1 MTNNSS
7 PEGPIGDSSAPLRR
21 LKAVF
26 RRAHDVVA
34 KGGALNDVIPLLDE
48 ALSAAREVKPVG
60 DEEARGELRD
70 LLQDLQLVS
79 AQAGG
84 ASTAEPARNALALA
98 LVQTQARIL
107 RRVTRRACGF
117 PLRDDLPLLTDVLD
131 DLEENVREDRA
142 EEATDQSAL
151 EADVAAVRLHL
162 LQSEGERRLRR
173 AKDLLATGRSRSLEG
188 FSAARSLAALRAEIR
203 RESQSHDDEVSA
215 LRDELETTKDAL
227 DREFLDWL
235 RTDDTA
241 ESVSAA
247 VAAAREMAAELEEM
261 RATAALSKSRPHRV
275 TTLNLEKDA
284 ARLAA
289 ACRSVAKRIALLD
302 PDDQG
307 RARKAFRRLNRF
319 RRRFQDFES
328 DVILSERLEG
338 LFGPRL
344 VRNWDRLIFWLLVAV
359 LALIVVD
366 HYIDPWLDVEEQE
379 VGGVRGGIPWTVW
392 ADTAICVVF
401 LVDFFVRMG
410 LSPRRWRYLRRHF
423 FTELLPSIPFAY
435 VSVALNEAVAL
446 NGARLIHF
454 LRLARFLRPLMR
466 LVRALLFMTRTL
478 DRLVEQ
484 NAGILNRN
492 ILFFSDGRSDEGIP
506 TELKRARELDRAI
519 RRDARRAADALGIV
533 ARRTMVRAL
542 LAFLEREISHPVV
555 ADGELG
561 VFGSRLTAE
570 DIRVED
576 VIQSMREL
584 DEEQVAE
591 FIGVDTARQLA
602 AALSVLRLP
611 LLRRF
616 TPVRFVL
623 GPMGAPDPL
632 GTAAR
637 LGRLAGDLLGALQ
650 RLIHWFADFYGTIT
664 GAQFLDR
671 MGDQLVKLTS
681 RPAKRL
687 LVLGGVTALL
697 VFFVN
702 LLRLTKFAWIKAI
715 NSFLFKFFSLPVLV
729 IGLLA
734 AVPMLIGFWLKRIAG
749 QAAEFYERVAEAQ
762 FLALTEI
769 LKEEHRREDIHT
781 LMRRVFLPE
790 VRLCRP
796 SISPEEEEA
805 LSREVESLE
814 ASLGRPRESGRL
826 QGLPEEEWVKCQ
838 LMLLFY
844 RDFIDGAYFHRNDTK
859 ILNIL
864 LGNLTLENVRRD
876 RLAWDKKTLRRL
888 DQLDVSRGKGGISG
902 PYVWF
907 NFITHAVSQQVARLI
922 IEYNQNAVPIKD
934 LAALSPEEKTAFVD
948 WCELKRRVRAARR
961 GEALLEFADR
971 ERIEGRGLRLAY
983 RTTEFN
989 ALHFLSPDPRR
1000 DEAVRRRYGDDVA
1013 DALVDDRRH
1022 LIREIFGT
1030 YPLHEWPHER
1040 RVLNPYAFYGRYL
1053 AGGKVFLFPLV
1064 VLGWGFK
1071 VLRFLYGRFVE
1082 TVKDLRHPEE
1092 KPIDVSKGMASF
1104 EVAQRKVRRMRRP
1117 VVMEAFRLRAAFDVQ
1132 YLGLSW
1138 PGRQLTVDEKELA
1151 AEDLAVLD
1159 ATEREWEELRE
1170 LSYKKER
1177 QLRALD
1183 RAFVHRVGEDGVWED
1198 LLRGAAGAQ
1207 GCEGEALR
1215 ALVTAFCCDHRKTWS
1230 LVSSFEELGTLLR
1243 DILDG
1248 AVTRRRRFPPL
1259 KRVIRRIEVLIAPLV
1274 SHLPRL
1280 QALEPE
1286 EKARVLEKLCIAV
1299 AERPRL
1305 ERSLT
1310 ASRSLHSGLVH
1321 PYDTVMDVLLRTA
1334 RRPGAWT
1341 EQIVAVRTIQTLG
1354 MLDLQGYEN
1363 LIFAL
1368 GEYGD

>member
-1 MTNNSS
+1 MTNNSP
-7 PEGPIGDSSAPLRR
+7 PEGSTGDSGAPLRR

-26 RRAHDVVA
+26 RRAHAVVAQGGRPEDVV
-34 KGGALNDVIPLLDE
+34 PLLDE
-48 ALSAAREVKPVG
+48 ALAAAREVEPVAEDG
-60 DEEARGELRD
+60 SRAVLREV
-70 LLQDLQLVS
+70 LQDLQVAS
-79 AQAGG
+79 ARAGG
-84 ASTAEPARNALALA
+84 ASSSESSLRALELAL
-98 LVQTQARIL
+98 LQTQARIL

-142 EEATDQSAL
+142 GEASDQSAL
-151 EADVAAVRLHL
+151 EADVAAVRSHL
-162 LQSEGERRLRR
+162 LRSEGDRRLRR
-173 AKDLLATGRSRSLEG
+173 AKDLLATGRARSLEG

-203 RESQSHDDEVSA
+203 RETGPRETDVLA
-215 LRDELETTKDAL
+215 LQDELEKTKGQL
-227 DREFLDWL
+227 EREFLDWL
-235 RTDDTA
+235 RTDGAPD
-241 ESVSAA
+241 SVRD
-247 VAAAREMAAELEEM
+247 AARAALEMASELEEM
-261 RATAALSKSRPHRV
+261 RATAALSKSRPHRG
-275 TTLNLEKDA
+275 TLLDLEKDA
-284 ARLAA
+284 ARLAV
-289 ACRSVAKRIALLD
+289 ACRAAAKRASGLE
-302 PDDQG
+302 PEDQT

-328 DVILSERLEG
+328 DVILGERLES

-359 LALIVVD
+359 LGLIVVD

-379 VGGVRGGIPWTVW
+379 VTGVRGGIPWTIW

-410 LSPRRWRYLRRHF
+410 LSKRPFRYVRRHF

-435 VSVALNEAVAL
+435 MSVALNEAIAL

-466 LVRALLFMTRTL
+466 LLRALLFMTRTL

-492 ILFFSDGRSDEGIP
+492 ILFFSDGRADEGVP

-519 RRDARRAADALGIV
+519 RRDARRAADALGLH
-533 ARRTMVRAL
+533 ARRQMVQAL
-542 LAFLEREISHPVV
+542 LIFLEREIARPVV
-555 ADGELG
+555 VDGEWGAL
-561 VFGSRLTAE
+561 GSRLAAE
-570 DIRVED
+570 DLRVED

-616 TPVRFVL
+616 PPVRFVL

-637 LGRLAGDLLGALQ
+637 LGRLAGDLLGGLQ

-734 AVPMLIGFWLKRIAG
+734 AVPMLVGFWLKRIAG

-814 ASLGRPRESGRL
+814 ASLGRPRESDRL

-864 LGNLTLENVRRD
+864 LGNLTLENVRRG

-934 LAALSPEEKTAFVD
+934 LASLSPEEKAAFVD
-948 WCELKRRVRAARR
+948 WCELKRRVSAARR

-971 ERIEGRGLRLAY
+971 ERIEGKGLRLAY

-989 ALHFLSPDPRR
+989 ALHFLSPDRRR

-1030 YPLHEWPHER
+1030 YPLHEWPHEK
-1040 RVLNPYAFYGRYL
+1040 RVLNPYAFYGKHL

-1064 VLGWGFK
+1064 VLGWGFR
-1071 VLRFLYGRFVE
+1071 VLRFLYGRFVA
-1082 TVKDLRHPEE
+1082 TVKDLRRPEE
-1092 KPIDVSKGMASF
+1092 RPIDVSKGLASF

-1132 YLGLSW
+1132 YLGLPW

-1151 AEDLAVLD
+1151 AEDLARLD

-1170 LSYKKER
+1170 LSYRKER

-1183 RAFVHRVGEDGVWED
+1183 RAFVHRVGENGAWED
-1198 LLRGAAGAQ
+1198 LLAASGAAQ

-1215 ALVTAFCCDHRKTWS
+1215 ALVTAFCCDHEKTWS
-1230 LVSSFEELGTLLR
+1230 LISSFEELGKILR

-1248 AVTRRRRFPPL
+1248 SAMRRRRFPPL
-1259 KRVIRRIEVLIAPLV
+1259 KRVIRRVETLITPLV
-1274 SHLPRL
+1274 KHLPRL
-1280 QALEPE
+1280 QGLEE
-1286 EKARVLEKLCIAV
+1286 GERARVLEKLCIAV

-1310 ASRSLHSGLVH
+1310 SSRALHSALVH
-1321 PYDTVMDVLLRTA
+1321 PYDRVMDVLLGTA

-1354 MLDLQGYEN
+1354 MLDLQGYED